1 MSNPAWQLHAMYND
15 LRTRAET
22 GTSLSALLELDGQ
35 AGHRWWMTAASLLG
49 RIERLLEAL
58 RQEGHRV
65 DVYQRQT
72 KNWLSPLTGRQTG
85 GWNTVIVSDQVIS
98 QDHLDQIEAL
108 ASFLDGKIR
117 ELDEPNKESLRDIV
131 ERASKLLA
139 VDDSLPS
146 YLKIYLH
153 RLIQEVSNALQDE
166 AAGLAFDF
174 DDATT
179 RLAVALS
186 AAGAQSKSKRDAWM
200 SLIRD
205 MTTGVGSG
213 LLVEGF
219 NATLRAL
226 GAG

>member
-1 MSNPAWQLHAMYND
+1 MSNPAWQLHAMYDD
-15 LRTRAET
+15 LRTRADA
-22 GTSLSALLELDGQ
+22 GSSLDALLELDSQ
-35 AGHRWWMTAASLLG
+35 AGHRWWMTAASLLA

-65 DVYQRQT
+65 GVYQRQT

-85 GWNTVIVSDQVIS
+85 GWNTAVNGDQVIS
-98 QDHLDQIEAL
+98 QDHMDQIEAL

-117 ELDEPNKESLRDIV
+117 ELDDPSKESLRDIV
-131 ERASKLLA
+131 DRAGGLLA
-139 VDDSLPS
+139 EDDSLPS
-146 YLKIYLH
+146 YLRVYLH

-166 AAGLAFDF
+166 AAGVAFDF

-186 AAGAQSKSKRDAWM
+186 AAGAQSKSKSDAWM

-205 MTTGVGSG
+205 MTAGVGSG